1 MEQYTQFQALEV
13 PLQLDMIMFVAI
25 FIHVLPILAEAG
37 AIHAVMAG
45 KQDTAQLQGILIS
58 IQVQ

>member
-13 PLQLDMIMFVAI
+13 LLQLDMIMFVDLLV
-25 FIHVLPILAEAG
+25 HVLPTLADAG

-45 KQDTAQLQGILIS
+45 KQDTAQLQGIYIYMAR
-58 IQVQ
+58 

>member
-1 MEQYTQFQALEV
+1 MEQYIQFQALEV

-25 FIHVLPILAEAG
+25 LIHVFPALADAG

-45 KQDTAQLQGILIS
+45 KQDTALLQ
-58 IQVQ
+58 VT